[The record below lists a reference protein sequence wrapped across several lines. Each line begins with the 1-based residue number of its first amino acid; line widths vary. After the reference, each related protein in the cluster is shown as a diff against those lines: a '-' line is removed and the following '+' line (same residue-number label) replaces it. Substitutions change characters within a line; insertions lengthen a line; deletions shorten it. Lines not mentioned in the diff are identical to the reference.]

1 MKKVFIFFAFIFFY
15 TSVWSCA
22 AIAEARNKAGN
33 SVSWTIYN
41 QEKIPVAKC
50 VTLAKSKLQA
60 GNGMSVIAPA
70 STSLNHGFFV
80 MISAAYDPGNGK
92 ARERNGYG
100 FSSKSAKD
108 AELEA
113 VKNLKKNDNLWKKE
127 EGYQVDKSVS
137 F

>member
-1 MKKVFIFFAFIFFY
+1 MKKVFIFIAFVFFY
-15 TSVWSCA
+15 TSAWSCA

-41 QEKIPVAKC
+41 QEKISVKSCIA
-50 VTLAKSKLQA
+50 TAKSKLQA
-60 GNGMSVIAPA
+60 GNMKVLVPA

-80 MISAAYDPGNGK
+80 AISAAYDSGNGK
-92 ARERNGYG
+92 VRERNGYG
-100 FSSKSAKD
+100 FSSISAKE
-108 AELEA
+108 AEVDA

-127 EGYQVDKSVS
+127 EGYQVDKTIN